1 VPVTRTFQLAEPA
14 SAVGTGRTEVNA
26 GKFSGG
32 EYRINLSFTQNL
44 ALSRNNALQFRFRHE
59 WHNDKDFNEVG
70 VSYNFFF

>member
-44 ALSRNNALQFRFRHE
+44 VLSRNNALQFRFRHE

-70 VSYNFFF
+70 LNYNFFF